1 MIAIRAMSPARAS
14 PQLEYGAVH
23 RAGTDPK
30 LLIAAMLFVAVM
42 IAEAL
47 FIAIAAPSNSDVGT
61 LFVTTVT

>member
-1 MIAIRAMSPARAS
+1 
-14 PQLEYGAVH
+14 
-23 RAGTDPK
+23 
-30 LLIAAMLFVAVM
+30 MLFVAVM